1 REVIRQTRPDPNEE
15 QILKGLRIIANQ
27 DYEEHHRTVMMRL
40 AKRIG
45 ELGGTYTLKASNA
58 DIFLEG
64 KCKNPHCVRYRRAMR
79 SAEEG
84 REIFFVPME
93 DFLARIGVSDEIET
107 PNVRGKL
114 EKEIAK

>member
-1 REVIRQTRPDPNEE
+1 
-15 QILKGLRIIANQ
+15 
-27 DYEEHHRTVMMRL
+27 MMRL

-64 KCKNPHCVRYRRAMR
+64 KCKNPHCLRYRRVMR

-84 REIFFVPME
+84 KEIFFVPME
-93 DFLARIGVSDEIET
+93 DFLERIGVSEELDPPSIQ
-107 PNVRGKL
+107 GK
-114 EKEIAK
+114 I